1 MNGNKCQRIRVAILW
16 MVIGLVLGSVW
27 PACRNRSA
35 AEDSRP
41 PQRPSRQDTPARGR
55 ARTAPDMQ
63 APLVQVAPVEQRAL
77 DVRISSTAT
86 LFSEADV
93 VVFPETTGRIVRIL
107 VDVGQWVE
115 KGDLLI
121 QLDDETQ
128 RVQYEKA
135 RVQKERLERELKRQE
150 QLYEAELIAREA
162 YETTLNQYRQA
173 VLDFETARINL
184 DRTQIRAPIRGQ
196 VVERFV
202 TEGQLVTPSTQL
214 VRIVNT
220 RELYGRIFLPEREL
234 PRVRVDLPVLIESD
248 LFPNR
253 AFRGVVDQ
261 VSPVVDAQSGTF
273 RVRFRV
279 RSGIGAL
286 RPGMFVRVH
295 LIVEKKENA
304 VVIPKVALVRE
315 RDRDYVFV
323 VQDHRV
329 QRRHVRLGLDSGN
342 VVEVLDGVRPGER
355 VVIAGHTG
363 LQDGQRVRIFAPRG
377 PRPRGE

>member
-1 MNGNKCQRIRVAILW
+1 MGQKPQRMRVAIFWVIVGLIIGGLW
-16 MVIGLVLGSVW
+16 SG
-27 PACRNRSA
+27 CRNRSA
-35 AEDSRP
+35 AEDARP
-41 PQRPSRQDTPARGR
+41 PQRSSRRGAPSRER
-55 ARTAPDMQ
+55 ARAMPNAR
-63 APLVQVAPVEQRAL
+63 APLVQVAFVEQRAL

-93 VVFPETTGRIVRIL
+93 IVFPETTGRIVRIL
-107 VDVGQWVE
+107 VDVGKWVE

-121 QLDDETQ
+121 QLEDETQ

-135 RVQKERLERELKRQE
+135 RVQKERLEQELKRQE
-150 QLYEAELIAREA
+150 QLYEAQLIAREA

-184 DRTQIRAPIRGQ
+184 ERTQIRAPIRGQ

-202 TEGQLVTPSTQL
+202 TEGQLVTPTTQL

-234 PRVRVDLPVLIESD
+234 PRVHVDLPVLIESD

-253 AFRGVVDQ
+253 TFRGVVDQ

-279 RSGIGAL
+279 RTGIGAL

-295 LIVEKKENA
+295 LIVETKEKA
-304 VVIPKVALVRE
+304 VVVPKVALVRE

-323 VQDHRV
+323 VQDGRV
-329 QRRHVRLGLDSGN
+329 RRRPVRLGLDSGD
-342 VVEVLDGVRPGER
+342 VVEILEGVQPGER

-363 LQDGQRVRIFAPRG
+363 LQDGQRVRIFTPRG
-377 PRPRGE
+377 PRSQGE